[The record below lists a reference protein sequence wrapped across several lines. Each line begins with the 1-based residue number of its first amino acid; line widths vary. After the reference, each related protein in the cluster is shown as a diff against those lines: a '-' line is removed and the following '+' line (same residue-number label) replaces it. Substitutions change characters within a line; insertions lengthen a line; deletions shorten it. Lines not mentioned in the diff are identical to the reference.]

1 MAEANGIALGKDVK
15 MDALAPRPLTT
26 AAPPTAQSSI
36 PIAEMRDLSVRW
48 GSHTIL
54 NGVDLSIEPG
64 EQLVVV
70 GPSGAGKSTV
80 LRLLAGLLLPSSGR
94 LNINGEPQTY
104 LRLDQ
109 QHPPDVRLVFQN
121 PALLGSLSVKENVGF
136 LLYRDGRLS
145 EREITDRVNQALE
158 AVGLLGTA
166 DQMPSELS
174 GGMQKRVSF
183 ARVLIQDPRK
193 TNDQTPLLL
202 FDEPTA
208 GLDPVACT
216 RIEDLIVR
224 TTDVAQAGSVVVS
237 HVHSTIERTAE
248 QVVLLYDGAFRWNGS
263 IDDYR
268 TTTNP
273 YVVQF
278 RNGSLS
284 GPIQPAEL

>member
-1 MAEANGIALGKDVK
+1 
-15 MDALAPRPLTT
+15 MDALALRTLATD
-26 AAPPTAQSSI
+26 APPTAQSSV
-36 PIAEMRDLSVRW
+36 PIAEMHDLSVRW
-48 GSHTIL
+48 GSRTIL

-94 LNINGEPQTY
+94 LHINGEPQTY

-224 TTDVAQAGSVVVS
+224 TTEVAQAGSVVVS

-278 RNGSLS
+278 RSGSLS
-284 GPIQPAEL
+284 GPMQPAEL

>member
-1 MAEANGIALGKDVK
+1 LAQAKGISLRKGAK
-15 MDALAPRPLTT
+15 MDALALRPLAT
-26 AAPPTAQSSI
+26 AAPPTAQSSV
-36 PIAEMRDLSVRW
+36 PIAEMHDLSVRW
-48 GSHTIL
+48 GSRTIL
-54 NGVDLSIEPG
+54 NGVNLSIEPG

-94 LNINGEPQTY
+94 LNLNGEAQTY

-109 QHPPDVRLVFQN
+109 QEPPDVRLVFQN

-158 AVGLLGTA
+158 AVGLLGIA

-278 RNGSLS
+278 RSGSLN
-284 GPIQPAEL
+284 GPMQPAEL

>member
-1 MAEANGIALGKDVK
+1 MH
-15 MDALAPRPLTT
+15 
-26 AAPPTAQSSI
+26 
-36 PIAEMRDLSVRW
+36 DLSVRW
-48 GSHTIL
+48 GSRTIL
-54 NGVDLSIEPG
+54 NGVNLSIEPG

-80 LRLLAGLLLPSSGR
+80 LRLLAGLLLPSSGC
-94 LNINGEPQTY
+94 LSINGEPQTY

-248 QVVLLYDGAFRWNGS
+248 QVVLLYDGAFRWHGS

-278 RNGSLS
+278 RSGSLN